1 MQSDNLISLKDD
13 MVAFIAGHGMR
24 RMNAYIPDDIPSVL
38 FEEEDPDGWKDFVE
52 LAKASGAP
60 FVTMSEVVLEKAD
73 VAALIE
79 QIRDQVYPD
88 DESQEIDDA
97 ERLVRHVGKVGYLQL
112 GFAHQGVMFLFE
124 VATDWYDSFQDLL
137 ETVSELGGIVVDDR
151 DIDE

>member
-1 MQSDNLISLKDD
+1 MHPDNLISLKDD

-24 RMNAYIPDDIPSVL
+24 RMTGYVSEEVPTVL
-38 FEEEDPDGWKDFVE
+38 FEEENPDGWKDFVE

-60 FVTMSEVVLEKAD
+60 FVTMSEVVLEKTD